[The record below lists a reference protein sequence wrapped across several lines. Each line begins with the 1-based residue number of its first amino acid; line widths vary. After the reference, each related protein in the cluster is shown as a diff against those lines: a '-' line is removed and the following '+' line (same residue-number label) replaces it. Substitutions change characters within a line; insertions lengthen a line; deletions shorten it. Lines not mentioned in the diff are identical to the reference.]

1 MTIAVNQLHH
11 QGGARTCI
19 LTTTTSNLSNT
30 SHPLH
35 LTE

>member
-19 LTTTTSNLSNT
+19 LTTSNPSNT

>member
-1 MTIAVNQLHH
+1 MTIAVNQLH
-11 QGGARTCI
+11 QRGARTCI
-19 LTTTTSNLSNT
+19 LTTTSNISNT